1 MLSAKLAGAKHL
13 TIIDIASQPLAFAG
27 KHGADDIF
35 DTSEGND
42 TLIAATLEQPFDVVF
57 EVTGAPPA
65 LALAIRGVPRWYF
78 GADRKSAGR

>member
-27 KHGADDIF
+27 KLGADEIF